1 MRKRTEGMLMVH
13 YIRTLEDEPQDL
25 KGRKNTPKREA
36 GGEAYAS

>member
-1 MRKRTEGMLMVH
+1 MLMVH